1 MKNRLVPDLL
11 IEILIIIALLL
22 LIGYFS
28 LSNSSKWEGLLLN
41 LATAI
46 IGIVITLKFVD
57 VIINKYESKK
67 WLKLNTKI
75 LDQLVEILISLYNF
89 IFINYANINTWIEV
103 QNDIQ
108 KTSIEKTKELE
119 RSLCNID
126 PSIDYINAIKEDDH
140 LIEFFS
146 NGYSGNLKKLNDF
159 FRVYHLRLSH
169 QESPLIIDLQSNLS
183 TLIDGLNLMKMD
195 KFLEREFNPSNNL
208 ISSNRFSNSLQQTAD
223 TITELT
229 RALVK

>member
-89 IFINYANINTWIEV
+89 IFINYAN
-103 QNDIQ
+103 
-108 KTSIEKTKELE
+108 
-119 RSLCNID
+119 
-126 PSIDYINAIKEDDH
+126 
-140 LIEFFS
+140 
-146 NGYSGNLKKLNDF
+146 
-159 FRVYHLRLSH
+159 
-169 QESPLIIDLQSNLS
+169 
-183 TLIDGLNLMKMD
+183 
-195 KFLEREFNPSNNL
+195 
-208 ISSNRFSNSLQQTAD
+208 
-223 TITELT
+223 
-229 RALVK
+229 